1 MRSFRD
7 TEDSDR
13 QPRFKSSRN
22 KRGSLMDSST
32 HECMT
37 NLIDPGD
44 LMKIHGFT
52 SKPEMN
58 ELTVEVIRKSK
69 GTQGKR
75 WDVRIITEKNVKA
88 RCSFDPKRLIS
99 VATTNLKHFV

>member
-1 MRSFRD
+1 MRSFRNN
-7 TEDSDR
+7 EDSSR
-13 QPRFKSSRN
+13 NFKSSRN

-44 LMKIHGFT
+44 LMKICGFK

-58 ELTVEVIRKSK
+58 DMTVEVIRKSK

-75 WDVRIITEKNVKA
+75 WDVRIVKEQKVKA

-99 VATTNLKHFV
+99 VATENLRHFV